1 MPIELT
7 ILTGALAG
15 ETRQFDQSVVVAGRQ
30 SGCDLRFHPQKDL
43 DVSGRHAEIHS
54 IQGRFALHDLHSTNG
69 TFVNGRRLDA
79 GGTAEVKQGDRIRF
93 GASGPEA
100 EFHAI
105 EALAKIPS
113 TEVRVAMAV
122 KKQTAGLVRL
132 MAAAVAVIVLGGASL
147 VWYGNRQATQ
157 RQAELRRLLAANDSM
172 KVQLQAGLAQS
183 GDTTL
188 MAEVQQRIAGLRARL
203 ASAST
208 DQARA
213 QISAEIQENQQ
224 RLRRMMR
231 MDLPTIFARNK
242 SAVAITMSDF
252 GGRIFAGT
260 AFGVTPEGVLVTN
273 RHNVVDPATGA
284 RVKRIAVKFTDTRD
298 WLPASVVTFSET
310 DELALIRMDRPG
322 PYPVVE
328 GLSGGGT
335 PSPEGT
341 DVAIIGYP
349 SGMDTP
355 MEGTGNDFL
364 AKSTFTTGTIAKVT
378 SSVLQIDSYATH
390 GSSGSPV
397 FGPTGRVIGV
407 VFGGDR
413 DAGGKIVYAVPAERV
428 AAFIPEQYRAIVR
441 E

>member
-1 MPIELT
+1 MPIELKV
-7 ILTGALAG
+7 LSGALAG
-15 ETRQFDQSVVVAGRQ
+15 ESRQFDQSVLVVGRQ

-43 DVSGRHAEIHS
+43 DVSGRHAEIHT
-54 IQGRFALHDLHSTNG
+54 IQNRYALHDLHSTNG
-69 TFVNGRRLDA
+69 TFLNGKRLDA
-79 GGTAEVKQGDRIRF
+79 GSTAEVKQGDRIRF

-100 EFHAI
+100 EFHVIA
-105 EALAKIPS
+105 AMATIPS

-132 MAAAVAVIVLGGASL
+132 MAAAIAVVVLGGAS
-147 VWYGNRQATQ
+147 VFWYSNRQATQ
-157 RQAELRRLLAANDSM
+157 REAELRRLLAANDSM

-213 QISAEIQENQQ
+213 QISAEIQENEQ

-252 GGRIFAGT
+252 DGKVFAGT
-260 AFGVTPEGVLVTN
+260 AFGVTPQGLLVTN
-273 RHNVVDPATGA
+273 RHNVVDPGTGA

-298 WLPASVVTFSET
+298 WLPASVVSFSET

-322 PYPVVE
+322 TYPVVE
-328 GLSGGGT
+328 GISGGVA
-335 PSPEGT
+335 SPEGT

-364 AKSTFTTGTIAKVT
+364 AKSTFTTGTIAKIT

-413 DAGGKIVYAVPAERV
+413 QAGGKIVYAVPAERV
-428 AAFIPEQYRAIVR
+428 AAFIPEQYRGIVR
-441 E
+441 D